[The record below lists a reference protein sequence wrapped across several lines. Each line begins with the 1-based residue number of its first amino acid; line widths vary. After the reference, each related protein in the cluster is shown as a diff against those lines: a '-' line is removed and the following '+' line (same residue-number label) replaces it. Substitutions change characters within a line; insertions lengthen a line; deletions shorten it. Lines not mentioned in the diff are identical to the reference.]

1 MIKKYSFPTEQK
13 AFELINLI
21 SEGKPTVTEFT
32 KGIAYLGFQNEYE
45 FNEETQESILIKVG
59 ETYDVDIFW
68 RVTPFTEFS
77 EYEVNPVTPTHKFI

>member
-1 MIKKYSFPTEQK
+1 MIKKYSFPTEIK

-21 SEGKPTVTEFT
+21 AEGKPTVTEHT

-45 FNEETQESILIKVG
+45 FNEETEESVLIKAG

-68 RVTPFTEFS
+68 RVTPFAEFTP
-77 EYEVNPVTPTHKFI
+77 YEVNPVTPSHRFI